1 MMRESVKKSIAET
14 VQGLLDAG
22 LPVTFTQREL
32 VELGVVVPPVEID
45 PCQVQRIRKATGWSQ
60 TVFAKVF
67 DVSPNAIRQ
76 WEQGVRHPAG
86 PARVLLELLE
96 RDPRLLDYRIGGRLN
111 RTKKGSQRAAK

>member
-1 MMRESVKKSIAET
+1 MRESIKRSIAET
-14 VQGLLDAG
+14 VQGLVDLG

-32 VELGVVVPPVEID
+32 AELGVVVPPIEID
-45 PCQVQRIRKATGWSQ
+45 PDQVQRIRKATGWSQ

-76 WEQGVRHPAG
+76 WEQGLRHPAG

-96 RDPRLLDYRIGGRLN
+96 RDPHLLDYRIGGSR
-111 RTKKGSQRAAK
+111 KGGRKGTHRAHQ